1 MIARAILNSLFAII
15 LQGAISNQIAI
26 MGAPQMNVEAL
37 ENFLDGSD
45 MIDDISWD
53 NFDPPDAAAPD
64 LLKNLRFYLQFCVYR
79 CRSAIFFRFV
89 NF

>member
-1 MIARAILNSLFAII
+1 
-15 LQGAISNQIAI
+15 

-64 LLKNLRFYLQFCVYR
+64 LLKNLRFHCFTCNFIILCLQVSFGDFFSFRKFLKV
-79 CRSAIFFRFV
+79 IFLSII
-89 NF
+89 